1 MAKLS
6 ERQIKELDIDWYC
19 LVDGRPTHIASM
31 GGIIPLQFR
40 NRTELRNLQD
50 MIASMPAFTEARL
63 NIDNIESQIADGYDY
78 LKDKMIGEAVESANK
93 NHPGYV
99 YLSNYKLPIRLY
111 ASSFVEKARRGF
123 YSYAKKDGTNENEYI
138 LIAKPD
144 TPCKY
149 DDFGLQLKQLE
160 CLQSDGGTV
169 MIINE

>member
-1 MAKLS
+1 
-6 ERQIKELDIDWYC
+6 
-19 LVDGRPTHIASM
+19 
-31 GGIIPLQFR
+31 
-40 NRTELRNLQD
+40 
-50 MIASMPAFTEARL
+50 MIARMTAFTEVRL
-63 NIDNIESQIADGYDY
+63 NINNIESQIADGYDY
-78 LKDKMIGEAVESANK
+78 LEDKMIREAVESANR

-149 DDFGLQLKQLE
+149 DDIGLLLKPLKY
-160 CLQSDGGTV
+160 LQSDGDAII
-169 MIINE
+169 IINE

>member
-31 GGIIPLQFR
+31 GGMIPPLFR

-78 LKDKMIGEAVESANK
+78 LKDKMIREVVENANR

-99 YLSNYKLPIRLY
+99 YLSSYKLPIRLY

-123 YSYAKKDGTNENEYI
+123 YSYARRDGAGKKEYI
-138 LIAKPD
+138 LIAEPEI
-144 TPCKY
+144 PCKY
-149 DDFGLQLKQLE
+149 EDVGLQLKQLE
-160 CLQSDGGTV
+160 CLQSDGGTM
-169 MIINE
+169 MIVNE